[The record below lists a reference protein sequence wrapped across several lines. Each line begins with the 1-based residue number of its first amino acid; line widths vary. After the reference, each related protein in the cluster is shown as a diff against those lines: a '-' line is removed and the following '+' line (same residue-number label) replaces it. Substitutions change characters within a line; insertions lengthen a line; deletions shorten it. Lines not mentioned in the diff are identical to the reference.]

1 MLLDAGYEYKGKND
15 YDEDSYFLGEEI
27 EIGLL
32 KDEAYNAFM
41 ISVYSHKVYVM
52 PTKTT
57 WEQHDV
63 KYNTNVKYELDNLI
77 GDANLL
83 PCYDFEKKY
92 YYMPSSST
100 NSYILMAQNYA
111 DNIDERGYYAAIS
124 QDLID
129 LGYVLDSSSGKD
141 VFTYQDQFTVSIDAS
156 NRYCTITIKLL

>member
-1 MLLDAGYEYKGKND
+1 
-15 YDEDSYFLGEEI
+15 
-27 EIGLL
+27 
-32 KDEAYNAFM
+32 M
-41 ISVYSHKVYVM
+41 IYVYSHKVYVM

-63 KYNTNVKYELDNLI
+63 KYNTNVKSELDNLL

-83 PCYDFEKKY
+83 PCYDFEKQY

-111 DNIDERGYYAAIS
+111 DNIDESGYYAAIS

-129 LGYVLDSSSGKD
+129 LGYVLNSSRYILIKINL
-141 VFTYQDQFTVSIDAS
+141 QLALMQAIDIAQLQLNFYS
-156 NRYCTITIKLL
+156 RFSLLK